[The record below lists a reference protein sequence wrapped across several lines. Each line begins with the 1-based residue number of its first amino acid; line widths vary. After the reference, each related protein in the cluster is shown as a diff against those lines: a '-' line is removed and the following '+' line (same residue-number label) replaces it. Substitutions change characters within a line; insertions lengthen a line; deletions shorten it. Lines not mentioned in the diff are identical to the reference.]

1 VRADG
6 HRKLTVL
13 AAGLLAG
20 AVACSGTPETGLSA
34 RVSPTPAT
42 AVPAA
47 TAALV
52 TPEQAREVFATIT
65 STDNL
70 ARAMGAHIYAEQLN
84 RDGQNSLTSTAFQV
98 DDGRPPTRVWGP
110 PEVFVPRFTAQER
123 SPWFTAL
130 TTRDGRP
137 TLMTFVRGGSDWRL
151 SLAAELL
158 PGEKAPEVALDAEGY
173 ATVVAPE
180 DKSVLI
186 GPKFMAP
193 LHATVAETGSG
204 GVAAELLT
212 AGPYTTEVA
221 AKSAADR
228 KKWELDGYSYDAI
241 FTPGENPVY
250 ALRTADGGALIQ
262 YTLTRATTTTP
273 ATKSAESEGVP
284 VPREA
289 RWAIDVSRARRS
301 LKIYEVNQYATAVPP
316 ATSTTRA
323 TVIARDGAIHRAV
336 GE

>member
-1 VRADG
+1 M
-6 HRKLTVL
+6 L
-13 AAGLLAG
+13 AAGLMAG
-20 AVACSGTPETGLSA
+20 AVACSGAPETGLSA
-34 RVSPTPAT
+34 KVDPTPAAT
-42 AVPAA
+42 GPAAEPAA

-70 ARAMGAHIYAEQLN
+70 ARAMGSHMYAEQLN

-98 DDGRPPTRVWGP
+98 NDGRPPTRAWGP
-110 PEVFVPRFTAQER
+110 PEVFVPRFTAEEG

-130 TTRDGRP
+130 ATRDGRP
-137 TLMTFVRGGSDWRL
+137 TLLTFVRGDSGWRL
-151 SLAAELL
+151 SLAAELV

-173 ATVVAPE
+173 ATVVPPE

-241 FTPGENPVY
+241 FTPGDNPVY